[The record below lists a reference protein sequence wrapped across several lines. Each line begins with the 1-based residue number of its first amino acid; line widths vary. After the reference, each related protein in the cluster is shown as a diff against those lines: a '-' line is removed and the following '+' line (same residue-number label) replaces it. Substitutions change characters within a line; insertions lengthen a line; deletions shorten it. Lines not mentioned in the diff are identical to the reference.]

1 MFIPT
6 TPAELQQLGWS
17 TLDVILVNGDTYID
31 SPFSGIALIG
41 QQLLQAGYRVGII
54 AQPETDSIG
63 DISRLGQPRLFWGVS
78 AGTVDSMVANRTAL
92 GKPRRSD
99 DHTPGGVNNR
109 RPDRAT
115 IVYSNLIRRAFKE
128 TAPIVLGG
136 IEASLRRLTH
146 YDYWNDSLRRP
157 LLFDAKAD
165 YLLYGMADLSILE
178 LAALLAEGKDPHG
191 MRGLCYLSSSLPEDA
206 LELPSWEQV
215 TMDKHSFTRMFKV
228 FYENNNP
235 VTGRQLAQSVGSRWL
250 VQNPPPEPLTTAE
263 MDEVYSLAFAH
274 AVHPFYAAQGEVRAL
289 ETIRHAIPTHRGCY
303 GECNF
308 CAIAAHEGR
317 RVSWRSR
324 ESILSEAQAMTHRP
338 DFRGVITDLSGPTA
352 NMYGF
357 ECRIKATRGACR
369 QKSCVYPQVCPQLG
383 LNHQPHLELLQQLRQ
398 VPGVRKVFIASGI
411 RYDMVMADRANC
423 DAYLDELVREHVS
436 GQLKLAP
443 EHSQPDVLRHMRKP
457 TTESLIEFKARFDQ
471 TSREAGKEQ
480 YLTYYFIAAY
490 PGCSEQD
497 MQALHT
503 YTSQVLHARPEQV
516 QIFTPTPSTWAS
528 VMYYTEEDPFT
539 GEALFVE
546 KNAGGKAR
554 QKAIVTDNS
563 PSPHDAEFR
572 LERGNMNPS
581 DDEHRSDRHSS
592 PRGDRARSSGRPS
605 RNNNRTHS
613 GTGGRPY
620 SSSSH
625 RSGAQGSGERA
636 PNSRPNSNNPDRSY
650 AHGSER
656 TTDSRRE
663 GGTRSS
669 GGSHAPGH
677 GDRSYSHGGPRRSG
691 PRQGGSSWS
700 EREHSGSP
708 AEGRP
713 RYSDRGTDARSESPE
728 QDQNQRRLE
737 GGYSGQRRD
746 YDSGH
751 GDRSYSH
758 GGPRRSGPRQ
768 GGSSWSEREHSGTP
782 SEGRPRYSDR
792 STDARSGRPE
802 QGQNQRRTEGGYSGQ
817 RRSYDHAAENP
828 HKWADDR
835 TGRAPKANDANP
847 QEPQRRVVTDEFGGF
862 FKNTKPEGWHEREP
876 RRSRPE
882 SGPRRTEEA
891 QRTQRSDR
899 SDAYQGSGR
908 SERSGFRSHSSSD
921 NNQYGHRTD
930 HPAGDRQQRS
940 YPARSSEQR
949 SEGNPHTHA
958 SADRPYN
965 RRNDSHPTGERRPYS
980 HKPYG
985 QDRSGGQRSGKPYG
999 PKDGNSGRS
1008 GKPNR
1013 NPSDRDSRSEG
1024 FQEGKEHD

>member
-1 MFIPT
+1 
-6 TPAELQQLGWS
+6 
-17 TLDVILVNGDTYID
+17 
-31 SPFSGIALIG
+31 
-41 QQLLQAGYRVGII
+41 
-54 AQPETDSIG
+54 
-63 DISRLGQPRLFWGVS
+63 
-78 AGTVDSMVANRTAL
+78 
-92 GKPRRSD
+92 
-99 DHTPGGVNNR
+99 
-109 RPDRAT
+109 
-115 IVYSNLIRRAFKE
+115 
-128 TAPIVLGG
+128 
-136 IEASLRRLTH
+136 
-146 YDYWNDSLRRP
+146 
-157 LLFDAKAD
+157 
-165 YLLYGMADLSILE
+165 
-178 LAALLAEGKDPHG
+178 
-191 MRGLCYLSSSLPEDA
+191 
-206 LELPSWEQV
+206 
-215 TMDKHSFTRMFKV
+215 MDKHSFTRMFKV
-228 FYENNNP
+228 FYENNDP

-317 RVSWRSR
+317 RVSWRSS

-423 DAYLDELVREHVS
+423 NAYLDELVREHVS

-471 TSREAGKEQ
+471 TSQEAGKEQ

-605 RNNNRTHS
+605 RDNNRTHS

-625 RSGAQGSGERA
+625 RSGAQGGGERT
-636 PNSRPNSNNPDRSY
+636 PNSRPYSNNPDRSY

-700 EREHSGSP
+700 EREHSG
-708 AEGRP
+708 
-713 RYSDRGTDARSESPE
+713 
-728 QDQNQRRLE
+728 
-737 GGYSGQRRD
+737 
-746 YDSGH
+746 
-751 GDRSYSH
+751 
-758 GGPRRSGPRQ
+758 
-768 GGSSWSEREHSGTP
+768 TP

-802 QGQNQRRTEGGYSGQ
+802 QGQNRRRSEGGYAGQ
-817 RRSYDHAAENP
+817 RRGYDHPAENS

-882 SGPRRTEEA
+882 SGPRRTDEP
-891 QRTQRSDR
+891 QRTQRTDR
-899 SDAYQGSGR
+899 SDAYQGSNR
-908 SERSGFRSHSSSD
+908 SDRGGYRSHSSSD
-921 NNQYGHRTD
+921 NNRYGHRTD
-930 HPAGDRQQRS
+930 HPVGDRQPRS
-940 YPARSSEQR
+940 YPARSSEQH
-949 SEGNPHTHA
+949 SEGNPHTNA
-958 SADRPYN
+958 SADRPYSH
-965 RRNDSHPTGERRPYS
+965 RNDSRPTEERRPYS

-999 PKDGNSGRS
+999 PKDGNPGRS

-1024 FQEGKEHD
+1024 SQGGKERD